1 MKNTNKRFN
10 LLIVQ
15 IKGPRT
21 KIMFKVNIDTLVT
34 SLLEKE
40 KCPLTVYWLNAVQDA
55 LIIYVPLSLSYYS
68 NIQNFN

>member
-1 MKNTNKRFN
+1 MKNTDKRFN

-15 IKGPRT
+15 IKSPRT

-40 KCPLTVYWLNAVQDA
+40 KCHLTVY
-55 LIIYVPLSLSYYS
+55 
-68 NIQNFN
+68 